1 MLAIGSRNAAQ
12 QNRTVGRRFDLPRLL
27 VLVAAIY
34 AIGGGAVTLA
44 GWAFDVPRLT
54 DWANSG
60 ISMFVNTAICAIA
73 CGIALA
79 LLATN
84 LPKRKIG
91 VRVFAIAVI
100 VIAGLTFSEHL
111 FGWNLGIDTLLV
123 KQQWGQTAAVAPMR
137 MGPPASISFAIL
149 GVALYLATTNTRG
162 RQIASSLAVLPV
174 AIASLSLA
182 GYWFRADELF
192 GIARYTGIA
201 FQTSTMVAALG
212 VGVIAALPRYG
223 IVAAMARQDAGGEV
237 LRRLILPVIAVP
249 LVLGWLRIQGQNAG
263 LYDIAFG
270 TALRTLI
277 EIALFVALLWW
288 TAASISKH
296 SIAAQQAQARLAAIV
311 ESSDDVIVSKSL
323 EGIIRSWNAGA
334 ERVFGWSAEEAVD
347 KHISL
352 IIPPDRLDE
361 ETEILNRIRSGM
373 RIDHFETVRLRKDG
387 ARIDVSLT
395 VSPMR
400 DAAGNIVGASKIARD
415 ITEQKRAADQRL
427 KLLEAERAARS
438 AAERAGMMK
447 DEFLATLSHE
457 LRTPLNAIYGWSQ
470 LLAAG
475 GLSDEETKQ
484 GLDAIQRNAKTQ
496 TELIDDLLDMNRII
510 SGKVRLD
517 VQPTDLANVVDLA
530 VESARPAAEAKQI
543 RLRKIVDP
551 HAGSYFR

>member
-84 LPKRKIG
+84 LPKRRIG

-162 RQIASSLAVLPV
+162 RQIASSLAVVPV

-223 IVAAMARQDAGGEV
+223 IVAAMTRQDAGGEV
-237 LRRLILPVIAVP
+237 LRRLILPVIIVP
-249 LVLGWLRIQGQNAG
+249 LVLGWLRILGQNAG

-334 ERVFGWSAEEAVD
+334 ERVFGWSRRRGRRT
-347 KHISL
+347 S
-352 IIPPDRLDE
+352 
-361 ETEILNRIRSGM
+361 TFRSSFR
-373 RIDHFETVRLRKDG
+373 RIDLTRKRKFSGAFAAVCESIISKPCGCARMACELMFRSLCPPCAMPPETSSAPRK
-387 ARIDVSLT
+387 L
-395 VSPMR
+395 P
-400 DAAGNIVGASKIARD
+400 
-415 ITEQKRAADQRL
+415 
-427 KLLEAERAARS
+427 
-438 AAERAGMMK
+438 
-447 DEFLATLSHE
+447 ATLPNRSV
-457 LRTPLNAIYGWSQ
+457 PPI
-470 LLAAG
+470 
-475 GLSDEETKQ
+475 SD
-484 GLDAIQRNAKTQ
+484 
-496 TELIDDLLDMNRII
+496 
-510 SGKVRLD
+510 
-517 VQPTDLANVVDLA
+517 
-530 VESARPAAEAKQI
+530 
-543 RLRKIVDP
+543 
-551 HAGSYFR
+551 

>member
-1 MLAIGSRNAAQ
+1 MLAIVSRNANE
-12 QNRTVGRRFDLPRLL
+12 QNRTVGRHFDLPRLL
-27 VLVAAIY
+27 ALVAATY

-44 GWAFDVPRLT
+44 GWVFDVPRLT

-60 ISMFVNTAICAIA
+60 ISMFVNTAICAMA
-73 CGIALA
+73 CGIALG
-79 LLATN
+79 LLATT
-84 LPKRKIG
+84 LPKRRIG

-149 GVALYLATTNTRG
+149 GVALYLTTTNARG
-162 RQIASSLAVLPV
+162 RQIASSLAVVPV

-237 LRRLILPVIAVP
+237 LRRLILPVIIVP
-249 LVLGWLRIQGQNAG
+249 LVLGWLRILGQNAG

-277 EIALFVALLWW
+277 EIALFFALLWW

-296 SIAAQQAQARLAAIV
+296 SVAAQQAQSRLAAIV

-334 ERVFGWSAEEAVD
+334 ERVFGWS
-347 KHISL
+347 
-352 IIPPDRLDE
+352 R
-361 ETEILNRIRSGM
+361 RRG
-373 RIDHFETVRLRKDG
+373 RR
-387 ARIDVSLT
+387 
-395 VSPMR
+395 
-400 DAAGNIVGASKIARD
+400 
-415 ITEQKRAADQRL
+415 
-427 KLLEAERAARS
+427 
-438 AAERAGMMK
+438 
-447 DEFLATLSHE
+447 
-457 LRTPLNAIYGWSQ
+457 
-470 LLAAG
+470 
-475 GLSDEETKQ
+475 
-484 GLDAIQRNAKTQ
+484 
-496 TELIDDLLDMNRII
+496 
-510 SGKVRLD
+510 
-517 VQPTDLANVVDLA
+517 
-530 VESARPAAEAKQI
+530 
-543 RLRKIVDP
+543 
-551 HAGSYFR
+551 